1 MTGDPSSMDW
11 KDTLGQNILRCR
23 TDRGWTQQDLASEA
37 DLSVRF
43 VSGIERGEEN
53 PSLETTFQIAV
64 ALDVPIWILL
74 KPKAD

>member
-1 MTGDPSSMDW
+1 MDW
-11 KDTLGQNILRCR
+11 KDTLGRNILRFR

-53 PSLETTFQIAV
+53 PSLETTSQIAI
-64 ALDVPIWILL
+64 ALKVPIWTLL
-74 KPKAD
+74 QPAENET

>member
-1 MTGDPSSMDW
+1 MDW